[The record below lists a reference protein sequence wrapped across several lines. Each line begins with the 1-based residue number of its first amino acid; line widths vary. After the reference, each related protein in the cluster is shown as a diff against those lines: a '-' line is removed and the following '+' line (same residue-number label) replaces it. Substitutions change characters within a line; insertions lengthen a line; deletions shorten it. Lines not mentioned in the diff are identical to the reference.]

1 MNQINKES
9 YNNSASDNNAGF
21 DYNAKILELEAKKK
35 IVEKEILEAKARAE
49 KIIKN
54 AENESEKIFEKARN
68 QGYKK
73 GFEEGYNKG
82 YEEGHE
88 KGIEKSY
95 EDKNSILDEAIG
107 LRNKAQDDYED
118 ILKSSEENIV
128 NMIIKLSQKIIYK
141 NLEEDRENIIKIVEE
156 AIKKCSYRKKVTLK
170 VSYDDFAVV
179 SNNRDRI
186 LSKIENLEVLDIIY
200 DDNITI
206 GSCKVE
212 TEYGNLYST
221 LEEKIRIIE
230 DSFREILELNMK
242 TEV

>member
-9 YNNSASDNNAGF
+9 YNNNNSALDNNAGF

-35 IVEKEILEAKARAE
+35 IVEKEINEAKARSE

-54 AENESEKIFEKARN
+54 AENEAEKMFEKSRE
-68 QGYKK
+68 QGHEK
-73 GFEEGYNKG
+73 GFEEGYKKG
-82 YEEGHE
+82 YE
-88 KGIEKSY
+88 KGIEDSY
-95 EDKNSILDEAIG
+95 KNKNDILDEAIG
-107 LRNKAQDDYED
+107 LRYKAQKDYED

-128 NMIIKLSQKIIYK
+128 NMIIKLSQKIIYQ

-156 AIKKCSYRKKVTLK
+156 AIKKCSYRKKVTIK
-170 VSYDDFAVV
+170 VSHDDFAVV

-186 LSKIENLEVLDIIY
+186 LSKIENLEILDIIY

-230 DSFREILELNMK
+230 DSFKEILELNIK